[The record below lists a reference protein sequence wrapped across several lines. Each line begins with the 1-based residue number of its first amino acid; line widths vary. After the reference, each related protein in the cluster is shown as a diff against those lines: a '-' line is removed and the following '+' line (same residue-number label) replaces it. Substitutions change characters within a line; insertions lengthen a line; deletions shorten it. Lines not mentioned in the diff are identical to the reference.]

1 MPFITEEIWTKLG
14 EHLPQEPGRPQALIV
29 APYPEADPDL
39 VDEQAEAEVEAVI
52 EIVRSVRN
60 LRAEF
65 RIQPSQA
72 LDIAVDAPGYT
83 EVVESEA
90 PTLRSLG
97 RVEATKIGAGVAS
110 AESSDTVSLVLSSGT
125 VAVPLG
131 GLVDLDREMK
141 RLNDELSKLSGHV
154 DSVRARLSD
163 EKFVGR
169 APEEVVERER
179 QRLED
184 MEDRRARMSE
194 VLSRLGPR

>member
-14 EHLPQEPGRPQALIV
+14 HRFPQEPGRPQALIV
-29 APYPEADPDL
+29 APYPQDDPSL
-39 VDEQAEAEVEAVI
+39 VDEEAEAEVGAVI

-72 LDIAVDAPGYT
+72 LDIAVDSPDYT
-83 EVVESEA
+83 SVVESEA
-90 PTLRSLG
+90 PMLRSLG
-97 RVEATKIGAGVAS
+97 RVQATKVGPGVAS
-110 AESSDTVSLVLSSGT
+110 ADSSDTVSLVLSSGT

-131 GLVDLDREMK
+131 GLVDLDQEMK
-141 RLNDELSKLSGHV
+141 RLNDELSKLSGRV
-154 DSVRARLSD
+154 NNARARLSD

-169 APEEVVERER
+169 APEEVVDRER

-184 MEDRRARMSE
+184 MEDRHARMSE
-194 VLSRLGPR
+194 VLSKLGPR